1 MLQKWKNYPLTK
13 FSPVPF
19 TCPSLSL
26 VFISSFLLYSLANVM
41 LIFLT
46 PPPIVWRDRAW
57 TKSFWQA
64 GVKRMYHIP
73 SWTRSSE
80 MNVATLFNHLFSI
93 NRSSWSMDHLIV
105 QKVVMTLG
113 FLPFSRCLL
122 LIACPTAPLW
132 ERAFQPFIFLFL
144 HLISSQFILVCWSS
158 LKILWILFVFLSYF
172 IFFHFSLSDI
182 FIVRIREG
190 FQ

>member
-46 PPPIVWRDRAW
+46 PPPKVWRDRAW

-73 SWTRSSE
+73 SWTISSE
-80 MNVATLFNHLFSI
+80 MNVATLFNHPFSI
-93 NRSSWSMDHLIV
+93 NGWSWAMGHLID
-105 QKVVMTLG
+105 QNVVMTLD
-113 FLPFSRCLL
+113 FLPSPCCLIALLALLRRSGRELFNLLSFFL
-122 LIACPTAPLW
+122 LISAVHGLMA
-132 ERAFQPFIFLFL
+132 E
-144 HLISSQFILVCWSS
+144 
-158 LKILWILFVFLSYF
+158 
-172 IFFHFSLSDI
+172 
-182 FIVRIREG
+182 
-190 FQ
+190 